1 MSCENCKSKSE
12 DKKEKIT
19 LKDEIHSAVLERT
32 IKRLFILLII
42 AIIAIFAS
50 NACWLYAWCQYDYE
64 SSEIV
69 VEQDAQDGGDTN
81 YIGNDGDIVNGET
94 ANSQES
100 PQEDA

>member
-12 DKKEKIT
+12 DKKEDIT

-32 IKRLFILLII
+32 IKRLFILLMI

-64 SSEIV
+64 STETI
-69 VEQDAQDGGDTN
+69 EAQQDGEGINIVGGGSISYGTESQDYTN
-81 YIGNDGDIVNGET
+81 T
-94 ANSQES
+94 
-100 PQEDA
+100 QEDT

>member
-42 AIIAIFAS
+42 SIIAIFAS
-50 NACWLYAWCQYDYE
+50 NACWLCAWCQYDYE

-69 VEQDAQDGGDTN
+69 TVDGQDGTAN
-81 YIGNDGDIVNGET
+81 YIGSNGGIY
-94 ANSQES
+94 NGGNYGQES
-100 PQEDA
+100 PQEDTQE